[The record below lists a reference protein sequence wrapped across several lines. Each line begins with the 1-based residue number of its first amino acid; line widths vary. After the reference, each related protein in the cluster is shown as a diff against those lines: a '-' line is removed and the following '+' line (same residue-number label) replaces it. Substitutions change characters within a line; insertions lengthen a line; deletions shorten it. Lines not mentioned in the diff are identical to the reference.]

1 MVSSLQTPSA
11 RQALATSHRGKGP
24 IAYRAGRSQSK
35 MDKVELR
42 WGLHRLYTDGLLYFG
57 NVRTV
62 YRKLRALTRNELVR
76 FFARKMFDTQRIKE
90 RGPALPLRP
99 ISKDDCCLIS
109 EMACKSF
116 GDRHKSPGEMQEAL
130 SQAYQEHT
138 SKGGG
143 SVTWRQLITGQLP
156 EKYSD
161 RQQEFIFS
169 ADDILDETIVS
180 QDDFE
185 KKLDQ
190 VAKKFFAAREAALTN
205 TSYYLSMVS
214 DLDVYVATSMRNRQD
229 FRDMASFCEEVFAD
243 EKLKD
248 LQLRYFNPTL
258 SAAAGHEDKGL
269 IECLMVKCAK
279 VFVYCAG
286 ETESYGKD
294 AEAAMALSLGKP
306 VFFYCDQ
313 QQRGR
318 FYRDIHPLSRLIK
331 LKPALQWG
339 QWSLIQA
346 RTCGTENSLA
356 SRSQGAS
363 PIGVRGA
370 RRH

>member
-1 MVSSLQTPSA
+1 VLGRGGGNEGSGGWLTEHTNDEVFHRLDRIHDDPLRKVQLNQLLVFGHEAPVSDDFFRYYWLENPVEHPYAVSKLPDFQEEWVGSQAITSLP
-11 RQALATSHRGKGP
+11 H
-24 IAYRAGRSQSK
+24 
-35 MDKVELR
+35 LR

-76 FFARKMFDTQRIKE
+76 FFARKKFDTQRIKE

-99 ISKDDCCLIS
+99 ISKDDRYLIS

-116 GDRHKSPGEMQEAL
+116 GDRHESPGEMQEAM

-138 SKGGG
+138 TKGGG
-143 SVTWRQLITGQLP
+143 SVTWRPLITGQLP

-180 QDDFE
+180 QDDFD

-229 FRDMASFCEEVFAD
+229 FRDMASFYEEVFAD

-248 LQLRYFNPTL
+248 LQLRYFDPTL

-279 VFVYCAG
+279 VLVYCAG
-286 ETESYGKD
+286 ERESYGKE
-294 AEAAMALSLGKP
+294 AEAAMPLSLEL
-306 VFFYCDQ
+306 V
-313 QQRGR
+313 
-318 FYRDIHPLSRLIK
+318 
-331 LKPALQWG
+331 
-339 QWSLIQA
+339 
-346 RTCGTENSLA
+346 A
-356 SRSQGAS
+356 SFQHDRNAS
-363 PIGVRGA
+363 N
-370 RRH
+370 